1 MPFCPHCGKTV
12 EMGSLFCSHCG
23 QKITSS
29 AVDPSNKDIREEE
42 FRAYIGK
49 KADHYLNKFRFFG
62 NEGRTGFAI
71 TWSWPGF
78 FLGFIWMLYRKMYL
92 WALAAFLIAFTPVS
106 FPLAMIGWGIVGNYL
121 YFLHVRNKIIDYKSR
136 QTQTSPALPL
146 AELGGV
152 NRWVWLAGFVFLLF
166 LLIFGFLGSLF
177 FIHFLEYLGF
187 FEPQFIE
194 I

>member
-1 MPFCPHCGKTV
+1 MPFCPHCGKSI

-23 QKITSS
+23 QKIHSS
-29 AVDPSNKDIREEE
+29 VIDPSNKSIREEE
-42 FRAYIGK
+42 FRAFIGK

-62 NEGRTGFAI
+62 GEGATGFAV
-71 TWSWPGF
+71 TWSWPAF

-92 WALAAFLIAFTPVS
+92 WALTAFFIAFTPVS

-136 QTQTSPALPL
+136 QTQISQVLPL
-146 AELGGV
+146 AEWGGV
-152 NRWVWLAGFVFLLF
+152 NLWVWFAGFFFIFFLLF
-166 LLIFGFLGSLF
+166 LLFVGFQIFFY
-177 FIHFLEYLGF
+177 FLEYIGLIKP
-187 FEPQFIE
+187 EFIE